1 MIQSTTIESGFP
13 SLSVSKYAHGSNT
26 NLSST
31 SNDPSLSSSVSQRSI
46 VPSSSVS
53 LGFNQISEAGKLLPI
68 ESVVEPTEFVL
79 S

>member
-1 MIQSTTIESGFP
+1 M
-13 SLSVSKYAHGSNT
+13 

-31 SNDPSLSSSVSQRSI
+31 SNEPSLSSSVSQRSI
-46 VPSSSVS
+46 VPSSSES